1 MDVIV
6 VPDADRAGAV
16 AAEVVAD
23 ELAAAGRR
31 RSDEDGSRPVLGVAT
46 GSSPLDAYRHVA
58 ELARLGRLDL
68 AGVSAFALDEYIGLP
83 ADHPESYHEVVD
95 RTVRVPLG
103 LLPDAVHVPD
113 TGTSDHDAA
122 AAAYDRSIAAAGG
135 IDVQILGIG
144 ANGHIGFNEPGTPLD
159 SRTHVVELAERT
171 RSDNARFFGSIDDV
185 PTHAITQGLGTIG
198 DSRCAVLIATGA
210 AKAEAAAALGPGPV
224 DPDCPASSLQLH
236 GRVTIVL
243 DDAAAS
249 RLDAGRARRV

>member
-6 VPDADRAGAV
+6 VPDADRAGIV

-31 RSDEDGSRPVLGVAT
+31 RDEDGSRPVLGVAT

-58 ELARLGRLDL
+58 ELARLGRVDL

-103 LLPDAVHVPD
+103 LPPDAVHVPD

-122 AAAYDRSIAAAGG
+122 AAAYDRAIADAGG

-185 PTHAITQGLGTIG
+185 PTLAITQGLGTIG
-198 DSRCAVLIATGA
+198 DSLCAVLIATGV
-210 AKAEAAAALGPGPV
+210 AKAEAIAAMVAGPV
-224 DPDCPASSLQLH
+224 DPRCPASSLQLH
-236 GRVTIVL
+236 GRVTVVL

-249 RLDAGRARRV
+249 RLDAGRVRRG